1 MESLSNEELCS
12 LLAAA
17 KKKRTRDWLMILVA
31 YQHGLRANEVC
42 GGWRIRVIDKKKKL
56 KEKYFHPGICA
67 SDVQD
72 GHLTVA
78 RAKGSM
84 RTVQPLVEDD
94 NALLNER
101 AGLFEYLRR
110 FNGNQRLFPLTRQ
123 RFFQLMREH
132 GLAAGLPI
140 RKLHPHVLKATI
152 AMHTIHSAGIE
163 NVRQYLGHQS
173 ISSTG
178 AYLKVSDK
186 DASAAI
192 AEAKKNRASL

>member
-1 MESLSNEELCS
+1 VESLSKPE
-12 LLAAA
+12 LLALLGAA

-31 YQHGLRANEVC
+31 YQHGLRANEVV
-42 GGWRIRVIDKKKKL
+42 GGWRVRVVDKKKKL
-56 KEKYFHPGICA
+56 KQRYFHPGICT
-67 SDVQD
+67 SDVRD
-72 GHLTVA
+72 DHLTVA

-94 NALLNER
+94 NPLLNER
-101 AGLFEYLRR
+101 LGLFEYTRR
-110 FNGNQRLFPLTRQ
+110 FNGDARLFPLTRQ

-132 GLAAGLPI
+132 GETAGLPI

-163 NVRQYLGHQS
+163 NVRQYLGHKS

-178 AYLKVSDK
+178 AYLKVTDA

-192 AEAKKNRASL
+192 AQAKMGSST